1 MFSAHLRPGVT
12 RGLYPERAE
21 PKTDWYEQA
30 FARASRIVQQPLQD
44 RRLRLPAIVD
54 AINGQAIG
62 LAELDDT
69 QLADHVQ
76 QLRRQLQSRGLR
88 DELIAQTF
96 ALVREM
102 AGRRIGM
109 RHFDVQLLGGWILI
123 QGMLAEMETGEG
135 KTLTATLPACTAAL
149 AGIPVHIITVNEYLV
164 SRDAAL
170 MQPLYAALGLTVGV
184 ITEELG
190 ADARRAAY
198 ACDIT
203 YCTNK
208 QVAFDYLRDRIVL
221 GNRPSQLHLHLE
233 HLYSGQPRS
242 RQLLLRGLCFAIVD
256 EADSVLID
264 EARTPLIIAK
274 PAAADDQAEIYQQ
287 AIALARQL
295 TRDSDFLVDEQQRSI
310 RITDIGRP
318 RIASLA
324 RNLTGIWSGAQRR
337 ESLVAQALTAL
348 HVFLLD
354 QHYLVKDGKIQI
366 IDEYTG
372 RLMAD
377 RSWERGLHQMI
388 EVKEDCVV
396 SGERETLARLSY
408 QCFFRRYLRL
418 AGMTGTAREVAGE
431 LYATYGLAVAKV
443 PTHRPGQ
450 RRAYA
455 GHFMLTAAAKWG
467 AVLDSIRA
475 CHDSGRPVLIGTRS
489 VSASEHL
496 SGLLQAAGL
505 AHQVLNARQDADE
518 AAIVH
523 QAGERGRITVA
534 TNMAGRGTD
543 IPLAPGVA
551 ALGGLHVIVTEQN
564 ESRRID
570 RQLFGRCGRQGDPGS
585 YEIITALEDEL
596 LEQQCPRPLR
606 WLVERVQTNG
616 WPQAR
621 ILARLAVR
629 LAQYTV
635 EWRHRHMR
643 ADLLKMDDHLGKV
656 LAFTGR
662 QE

>member
-30 FARASRIVQQPLQD
+30 FARASRIVQHTWQD
-44 RRLRLPAIVD
+44 RRLHLPVIID
-54 AINGQAIG
+54 TINGHAIG

-69 QLADHVQ
+69 QLAERIQ
-76 QLRRQLQSRGLR
+76 QLRRQLQAQGLR
-88 DELIAQTF
+88 DELIARSF

-102 AGRRIGM
+102 AGRRLGM

-149 AGIPVHIITVNEYLV
+149 AGIPVHVITVNEYLV

-184 ITEELG
+184 ITEDLG
-190 ADARRAAY
+190 PEARRAAY

-221 GNRPSQLHLHLE
+221 GNRPGHLHLQLE
-233 HLYSGQPRS
+233 HLYRAQPRS
-242 RQLLLRGLCFAIVD
+242 SLLLLRGLCFAIVD

-274 PAAADDQAEIYQQ
+274 PAAVDDQAELYRQ
-287 AIALARQL
+287 AIALAAQL
-295 TRDSDFLVDEQQRSI
+295 THDSDFLLDEQQRSI
-310 RITDIGRP
+310 RITDIGRA
-318 RIASLA
+318 RIANLA
-324 RNLTGIWSGAQRR
+324 ENLTGIWRGTQRR

-348 HVFLLD
+348 NVFLLD
-354 QHYLVKDGKIQI
+354 QHYLVKDGKVQI

-388 EVKEDCVV
+388 EVKEGCEI

-408 QCFFRRYLRL
+408 QRFFRRYLRL

-431 LYATYGLAVAKV
+431 LHATYGLAVAKV
-443 PTHRPGQ
+443 QTHRHRQ

-455 GHFMLTAAAKWG
+455 GHFTLTAAAKWV

-489 VSASEHL
+489 VGASEHL
-496 SGLLQAAGL
+496 SGLLQTAGL

-523 QAGERGRITVA
+523 QTGERGRITVA

-551 ALGGLHVIVTEQN
+551 ELGGLHVILTEQN

-570 RQLFGRCGRQGDPGS
+570 RQLFGRCGRQGEPGS
-585 YEIITALEDEL
+585 YEIIAALEDEL
-596 LEQQCPRPLR
+596 LEQHCPRTLH
-606 WLVERVQTNG
+606 WLVQRAHNRG
-616 WPQAR
+616 WPVTH
-621 ILARLAVR
+621 ILERLAVWS
-629 LAQYTV
+629 AQYTV
-635 EWRHRHMR
+635 EWRHRHAR